1 MFTINDDLSIYVTRG
16 DIVHLS
22 ISAVNEGGAYKFK
35 VGDVIRL
42 KIFGKKDC
50 ADIVFQKD
58 FPVTTES
65 ETAEIFLTGQETRI
79 GGVINKHSDY
89 WYEIELN
96 PESNPQTIIGYDDD
110 GAKVFRLFPEG
121 RTLDKDEPEITPEDV
136 AIIDDEL
143 DLTSKRPV
151 ENQAIARAI
160 ERTNAEIERINA
172 EIETVKS
179 KLDVESDGYAGCYY
193 RIIDGETEWINP
205 PMLNEVEYRTTE
217 RYLGKPVYTLVAN
230 IAEIE
235 ANHYESV
242 FIEGSSVIT
251 LTEATTNSEC
261 VVEHAQFH
269 DNGGVGSGNSIQFIN
284 IKDTAMTDVIATVKY
299 IYND

>member
-160 ERTNAEIERINA
+160 ERTNAEIAN
-172 EIETVKS
+172 VKS
-179 KLDVESDGYAGCYY
+179 KFAVESDGYAGCYY
-193 RIIDGETEWINP
+193 RKLNGEIEWINP
-205 PMLNEVEYRTTE
+205 PMLNNVEYKTTE
-217 RYLGKPVYTLVAN
+217 RYLEKPVYTLTRKVD
-230 IAEIE
+230 EIE
-235 ANHYESV
+235 ANSFYETLIPAYSK
-242 FIEGSSVIT
+242 IT
-251 LTEATTNSEC
+251 LIQSSSNISGLAITTNFASYGAPEGWVALRVTNNTEN
-261 VVEHAQFH
+261 VVT
-269 DNGGVGSGNSIQFIN
+269 N
-284 IKDTAMTDVIATVKY
+284 VIVTIKY
-299 IYND
+299 IHND